1 MHPHQVKQPAGWFT
15 LPDPDNLDKEEEEE
29 PMDVQLKSNKFQVY
43 DPVIPS
49 FDVRYISYDV
59 SLVGLENLY
68 TFSTR
73 LESTSQVLAYG
84 HDLFLVR
91 ISPDN
96 KFDMLDEEF
105 NYSLLFLV
113 IGALIAANY
122 IFRKYLN
129 TMNAKKSFLIH

>member
-1 MHPHQVKQPAGWFT
+1 
-15 LPDPDNLDKEEEEE
+15 
-29 PMDVQLKSNKFQVY
+29 MDVQLKSNKFQVY